1 MTSLVQCKASVF
13 TSEGSPQTSARPTES
28 EGLFRNRR
36 PKPHARHD
44 AYMTNLPP
52 GMYPTQQ
59 PLYAQQLLPGWE
71 DRTQGKNGGGGNG
84 GGDGGDGPFAEAFD
98 FSFEKYATPAV
109 VKVVYMLTV
118 IFSVLTYVGNV
129 FLAFAIFLPDQDIA
143 GFKYTGSAFP
153 GIVMLL
159 LGWIPAFI
167 IILVIR
173 VALEQALATV
183 RTAIDARAL
192 RMRYVGGVAV

>member
-1 MTSLVQCKASVF
+1 
-13 TSEGSPQTSARPTES
+13 
-28 EGLFRNRR
+28 
-36 PKPHARHD
+36 
-44 AYMTNLPP
+44 MTNLPP

-71 DRTQGKNGGGGNG
+71 DRTQGKNGG